1 MAALSAITRVRLGR
15 RGPEVT
21 RLGFGGAPIGG
32 LFEPV
37 SDEAA
42 ASALDAVWDTG
53 IRFVDTAPH
62 YGAGLSER
70 RIGAWL
76 RGRAPREREQVVI
89 STKVGRLLA
98 EPTGGPPPEGTEGFY
113 GALPYQRVFDY
124 SRDGVL
130 RSVEQ
135 SLARLGVDRV
145 GVLLIHDPDEHWE
158 QAAGE
163 AYPTLHELRDQ
174 GVTAAIGAGMNQAE
188 MLARFVRET
197 DVDCVLLAGRYTLL
211 DQRGLVELLPLCE
224 ERDVAVIAGGVF
236 NSGVLADPRE
246 GATFDY
252 GQAPP
257 EVLDRARRL
266 RTICA
271 RHGIRLPAAA
281 LRFPLAHPAVTSV
294 LTGARSAAELREN
307 VALLDVPVPRAVW
320 QEMRVSGLLPAEAP
334 VP

>member
-1 MAALSAITRVRLGR
+1 MAALSAAARVRLGR

-76 RGRAPREREQVVI
+76 RGRAPRERKQVVI

-98 EPTGGPPPEGTEGFY
+98 EPAGGPPPEGAEGFY

-135 SLARLGVDRV
+135 SLTRLGVDRV

-224 ERDVAVIAGGVF
+224 ERDVAVIVGGVF

-246 GATFDY
+246 GATFEY
-252 GQAPP
+252 GPAPP

-271 RHGIRLPAAA
+271 RHGVRLPAVA
-281 LRFPLAHPAVTSV
+281 LRFPLAHPAVTTV
-294 LTGARSAAELREN
+294 LTGARSGAELREN
-307 VALLDVPVPRAVW
+307 VALLDLPVPGAVW
-320 QEMRVSGLLPAEAP
+320 EELRASGLLAAEAP

>member
-1 MAALSAITRVRLGR
+1 MATVSAAARVRLGR

-21 RLGFGGAPIGG
+21 RLGFGAAPIGG

-37 SDEAA
+37 SEEAA
-42 ASALDAVWDTG
+42 AAALDAAWDAG
-53 IRFVDTAPH
+53 VRLVDTAPH

-76 RGRAPREREQVVI
+76 RGRAPQEREQVVI
-89 STKVGRLLA
+89 STKVGRLLV
-98 EPTGGPPPEGTEGFY
+98 EPTGGPPPEGSEGFH

-145 GVLLIHDPDEHWE
+145 GVLLIHDPDQHWE
-158 QAAGE
+158 QAAGQ

-197 DVDCVLLAGRYTLL
+197 DIDCVLLAGRYTLL
-211 DQRGLVELLPLCE
+211 DQRGLVELLPLCV
-224 ERDVAVIAGGVF
+224 ERGVAVIAGGVF
-236 NSGVLADPRE
+236 NSGVLADPRQ

-252 GQAPP
+252 APAPP

-266 RTICA
+266 QMICA
-271 RHGIRLPAAA
+271 RHGVRLPAVA
-281 LRFPLAHPAVTSV
+281 LQFPLAHPAVATV
-294 LTGARSAAELREN
+294 LTGARSGVELREN
-307 VALLDVPVPRAVW
+307 VALLDVPVPVAVW
-320 QEMRVSGLLPAEAP
+320 EELRANGLLAAEAP

>member
-1 MAALSAITRVRLGR
+1 MAAVGASARVRLGR

-37 SDEAA
+37 SEAA
-42 ASALDAVWDTG
+42 AAATLDAAWDTG
-53 IRFVDTAPH
+53 VRFIDTAPH

-76 RGRAPREREQVVI
+76 RGRPAHDRGQVVL
-89 STKVGRLLA
+89 STKVGRLLV
-98 EPTGGPPPEGTEGFY
+98 EQEGGPPPEGVEGFY

-197 DVDCVLLAGRYTLL
+197 DVDTVLLAGRYTLL

-224 ERDVAVIAGGVF
+224 ERGVAVIAGGVF
-236 NSGVLADPRE
+236 NSGVLAGGD
-246 GATFDY
+246 TYDY
-252 GQAPP
+252 GPAPG
-257 EVLDRARRL
+257 EIRERVRALRKVCDRHDTPL
-266 RTICA
+266 E
-271 RHGIRLPAAA
+271 AAA
-281 LRFPLAHPAVTSV
+281 MQFPLGHPAVTSV
-294 LTGARSAAELREN
+294 VVGARSPEEVETNDAMFRFDIPSALWSELRTE
-307 VALLDVPVPRAVW
+307 
-320 QEMRVSGLLPAEAP
+320 GLLPAH
-334 VP
+334 VPTP

>member
-1 MAALSAITRVRLGR
+1 MAAVSATARVPLGR
-15 RGPEVT
+15 RGLEVT

-37 SDEAA
+37 SDEVAA
-42 ASALDAVWDTG
+42 AALDAVWDTG
-53 IRFVDTAPH
+53 VRLVDTAPH

-76 RGRAPREREQVVI
+76 RGRARQEREQVVI
-89 STKVGRLLA
+89 STKVGRLLV
-98 EPTGGPPPEGTEGFY
+98 EPAGRPPPEGVDGFY

-145 GVLLIHDPDEHWE
+145 GVLLIHDPDQHWE

-174 GVTAAIGAGMNQAE
+174 GVAAAIGAGMNQAE

-224 ERDVAVIAGGVF
+224 ERGVAVIAGGVF

-252 GQAPP
+252 APAP
-257 EVLDRARRL
+257 AEVLDRARRL
-266 RTICA
+266 RTVCA
-271 RHGIRLPAAA
+271 RHGVPLTAAA
-281 LRFPLAHPAVTSV
+281 LRFPLAHPAVATV
-294 LTGARSAAELREN
+294 LTGARSGAELREN
-307 VALLDVPVPRAVW
+307 AALLDLPIPAAVW
-320 QEMRVSGLLPAEAP
+320 EELRATGLLPAEAP

>member
-1 MAALSAITRVRLGR
+1 
-15 RGPEVT
+15 VT

-42 ASALDAVWDTG
+42 ASTLDAVWGTG
-53 IRFVDTAPH
+53 VRLIDTAPH

-76 RGRAPREREQVVI
+76 RGRAMRDREHVVL
-89 STKVGRLLA
+89 STKVGRLLV
-98 EPTGGPPPEGTEGFY
+98 EPEGGPPPEGVEGFY
-113 GALPYQRVFDY
+113 GALPFQRVFDY
-124 SRDGVL
+124 TRDGVL

-163 AYPTLHELRDQ
+163 AYPMLHELRDQ
-174 GVTAAIGAGMNQAE
+174 GVTATIGAGMNQAE

-211 DQRGLVELLPLCE
+211 DQRGLAELLPLCE
-224 ERDVAVIAGGVF
+224 ERGVAVICGGVF

-252 GQAPP
+252 AAAPP
-257 EVLDRARRL
+257 EVLERARRL
-266 RTICA
+266 RSICA
-271 RHGIRLPAAA
+271 RHRVPLAAAA
-281 LRFPLAHPAVTSV
+281 LQFPLAHPAVAAV
-294 LTGARSAAELREN
+294 LTGARSAAEFREN
-307 VALLDVPVPRAVW
+307 VALLDVPVPAALWTELR
-320 QEMRVSGLLPAEAP
+320 ETGLLPEEAP

>member
-1 MAALSAITRVRLGR
+1 MAALTAAARVPLGR
-15 RGPEVT
+15 RGLTVT

-37 SDEAA
+37 GEEQAA
-42 ASALDAVWDTG
+42 AALDAAWDAG
-53 IRFVDTAPH
+53 VRLVDTAPH

-76 RGRAPREREQVVI
+76 RGRPPAERQELVL
-89 STKVGRLLA
+89 STKVGRLLV
-98 EPTGGPPPEGTEGFY
+98 EPEGGPPPDGVDGFY
-113 GALPYQRVFDY
+113 GALPYRRVFDY

-145 GVLLIHDPDEHWE
+145 GLLLIHDPDRHWR

-197 DVDCVLLAGRYTLL
+197 DLDCVLLAGRYTLL
-211 DQRGLVELLPLCE
+211 DQIGLVELLPLCQQHE
-224 ERDVAVIAGGVF
+224 VAVVAGGVF

-246 GATFDY
+246 GATYDY
-252 GQAPP
+252 APARP
-257 EVLDRARRL
+257 EVVERARRL
-266 RTICA
+266 ADVCA
-271 RHGIRLPAAA
+271 RHGVPLRAAA
-281 LRFPLAHPAVTSV
+281 LRFPAAHPAVASV
-294 LTGARSAAELREN
+294 LVGARSGEEFAADAALFDLPIPVALWQELRT
-307 VALLDVPVPRAVW
+307 A
-320 QEMRVSGLLPAEAP
+320 GLLPAAAP
-334 VP
+334 LP

>member
-1 MAALSAITRVRLGR
+1 MAAVSAAAPVRLGR
-15 RGPEVT
+15 RGLEVT

-32 LFEPV
+32 LFEAV

-42 ASALDAVWDTG
+42 ASALDAVWDSG
-53 IRFVDTAPH
+53 VRLIDTAPH
-62 YGAGLSER
+62 YGAGMSER

-76 RGRAPREREQVVI
+76 RGRARQERERVVI
-89 STKVGRLLA
+89 STKVGRLLVA
-98 EPTGGPPPEGTEGFY
+98 PHGGPPPEGVEGFY

-135 SLARLGVDRV
+135 SFARLGVDRV

-163 AYPTLHELRDQ
+163 AYPALHELRDQ
-174 GVTAAIGAGMNQAE
+174 GVAAAIGAGMNQAE

-197 DVDCVLLAGRYTLL
+197 DLDCVLLAGRYTLL
-211 DQRGLVELLPLCE
+211 DQRGLVDLLPLCE
-224 ERDVAVIAGGVF
+224 QRGVAVIAGGVF

-252 GQAPP
+252 APAPP
-257 EVLDRARRL
+257 EVLKRARRL
-266 RTICA
+266 HVLCA
-271 RHGIRLPAAA
+271 RHGVPLTAAA
-281 LRFPLAHPAVTSV
+281 LRFPLAHPAVATV
-294 LTGARSAAELREN
+294 LTGARSGAELREN
-307 VALLDVPVPRAVW
+307 VALLDMPIPGAVW
-320 QEMRVSGLLPAEAP
+320 EELRATGLLPAAAP

>member
-1 MAALSAITRVRLGR
+1 MEALSAGTRVRLGR

-76 RGRAPREREQVVI
+76 RGRAPREREEVVI

-98 EPTGGPPPEGTEGFY
+98 EPSGRPPPDGTEGFF
-113 GALPYQRVFDY
+113 GALPYQRVFDF

-224 ERDVAVIAGGVF
+224 ARDVAVIAGGVF
-236 NSGVLADPRE
+236 NSGVLADPRG

-252 GQAPP
+252 RQAPP
-257 EVLDRARRL
+257 AVLDRARRL

-271 RHGIRLPAAA
+271 RHGVRLPAVA

-294 LTGARSAAELREN
+294 LTGARSGSELREN
-307 VALLDVPVPRAVW
+307 VALLDVPVPDGLWEELR
-320 QEMRVSGLLPAEAP
+320 ESGLLAAEAP

>member
-1 MAALSAITRVRLGR
+1 MAAVGASARVRLGQC
-15 RGPEVT
+15 GPEVT

-42 ASALDAVWDTG
+42 ASTLDAVWDAG
-53 IRFVDTAPH
+53 VRLIDTAPH
-62 YGAGLSER
+62 YGAGLSEW

-76 RGRAPREREQVVI
+76 RGLAPRKRDQVVL

-98 EPTGGPPPEGTEGFY
+98 EPEGGPPPEGVEGFY
-113 GALPYQRVFDY
+113 GALPFQRVFDFT
-124 SRDGVL
+124 RDGVL

-135 SLARLGVDRV
+135 SFARLGVDRV

-163 AYPTLHELRDQ
+163 AYPTLQELRDQ

-188 MLARFVRET
+188 MLARFVREA

-211 DQRGLVELLPLCE
+211 DQGGLAELLPLCE
-224 ERDVAVIAGGVF
+224 ERGVAVICGGVF

-252 GQAPP
+252 APAP
-257 EVLDRARRL
+257 AEVLERARRL

-271 RHGIRLPAAA
+271 RHRVPLTAAA
-281 LRFPLAHPAVTSV
+281 LQFPLAHPAVTTV
-294 LTGARSAAELREN
+294 LTGARSQAELREN
-307 VALLDVPVPRAVW
+307 VGLLDVPVPEALWAELR
-320 QEMRVSGLLPAEAP
+320 ETGLLPTEAP

>member
-1 MAALSAITRVRLGR
+1 MAAVSVPAWVPLGR
-15 RGPEVT
+15 RGLEVT

-32 LFEPV
+32 LFAPV
-37 SDEAA
+37 TDEAA
-42 ASALDAVWDTG
+42 AAALDAVWDTG
-53 IRFVDTAPH
+53 VRLVDTAPH

-76 RGRAPREREQVVI
+76 RGRAWQEREQLVI
-89 STKVGRLLA
+89 STKVGRLLV
-98 EPTGGPPPEGTEGFY
+98 EPDGGPPPEGAEGFY

-163 AYPTLHELRDQ
+163 AYPTLHELRGE

-188 MLARFVRET
+188 LLARFVRET

-224 ERDVAVIAGGVF
+224 ERGVAVIAGGVF
-236 NSGVLADPRE
+236 NSGVLADPGE

-252 GQAPP
+252 APAP
-257 EVLDRARRL
+257 REVLDRARRL
-266 RTICA
+266 AAVCA
-271 RHGIRLPAAA
+271 RHGVPLTAAA
-281 LRFPLAHPAVTSV
+281 LRFPLAHPAVTTV
-294 LTGARSAAELREN
+294 LTGARSGAEFREN
-307 VALLDVPVPRAVW
+307 AALLDVPIPGAVW
-320 QEMRVSGLLPAEAP
+320 EELRATGLLPAEAP

>member
-1 MAALSAITRVRLGR
+1 MAALSAAARVRLGR

-32 LFEPV
+32 LFAPV

-76 RGRAPREREQVVI
+76 RGRAPRERKQVVI

-98 EPTGGPPPEGTEGFY
+98 EPTGGPPPEGAEGFY

-135 SLARLGVDRV
+135 SLTRLGVDRV

-224 ERDVAVIAGGVF
+224 ERDVAVIVGGVF

-246 GATFDY
+246 GATFEY
-252 GQAPP
+252 GPAPP

-271 RHGIRLPAAA
+271 RHGVRLPAVA
-281 LRFPLAHPAVTSV
+281 LRFPLAHPAVTTV
-294 LTGARSAAELREN
+294 LTGARSGAELREN
-307 VALLDVPVPRAVW
+307 VALLDLPVPGAVW
-320 QEMRVSGLLPAEAP
+320 EELRASGLLAAEAP

>member
-1 MAALSAITRVRLGR
+1 MAAVGASARVRLGR

-37 SDEAA
+37 SEAA
-42 ASALDAVWDTG
+42 AAATLDAAWDTG
-53 IRFVDTAPH
+53 VRFIDTAPH

-76 RGRAPREREQVVI
+76 RGRPAHDRGQVVL
-89 STKVGRLLA
+89 STKVGRLLV
-98 EPTGGPPPEGTEGFY
+98 EQEGGPPPEGVEGFY

-197 DVDCVLLAGRYTLL
+197 DVDTVLLAGRYTLL

-224 ERDVAVIAGGVF
+224 ERGVAVIAGGVF

-252 GQAPP
+252 APAPP
-257 EVLDRARRL
+257 EVLERARRL
-266 RTICA
+266 HAICA
-271 RHGIRLPAAA
+271 HHGVPPAAAA
-281 LRFPLAHPAVTSV
+281 LRFPLAHPAVATV
-294 LTGARSAAELREN
+294 LTGARSAAELRGN
-307 VALLDVPVPRAVW
+307 VALLDVPVPEALWAELRRA
-320 QEMRVSGLLPAEAP
+320 GLLPAEAP

>member
-1 MAALSAITRVRLGR
+1 MAALSAAARVPLGR
-15 RGPEVT
+15 RGLEVT

-42 ASALDAVWDTG
+42 ALALDAVWDTG
-53 IRFVDTAPH
+53 VRMIDTAPH

-76 RGRAPREREQVVI
+76 RGRARQEREQVVI
-89 STKVGRLLA
+89 STKVGRLLV
-98 EPTGGPPPEGTEGFY
+98 EPDGGPPPEGVEGFY

-145 GVLLIHDPDEHWE
+145 GVLLIHDPDQHWQ
-158 QAAGE
+158 QAVGE

-224 ERDVAVIAGGVF
+224 ERGVAVIAGGVF

-252 GQAPP
+252 APAPP
-257 EVLDRARRL
+257 DVLDRARRL
-266 RTICA
+266 HTVCA
-271 RHGIRLPAAA
+271 RHGVPLTAAA
-281 LRFPLAHPAVTSV
+281 LQFPLAHPAVATV
-294 LTGARSAAELREN
+294 LTGARSETEVREN
-307 VALLDVPVPRAVW
+307 AALLDVPVPGAVW
-320 QEMRVSGLLPAEAP
+320 EELRATGLLPAAAP

>member
-1 MAALSAITRVRLGR
+1 MAALTAAARVPLGR
-15 RGPEVT
+15 RGLTVT

-37 SDEAA
+37 GEEQAA
-42 ASALDAVWDTG
+42 AALDAAWDAG
-53 IRFVDTAPH
+53 VRLVDTAPH

-76 RGRAPREREQVVI
+76 RGRSPAERRELVL
-89 STKVGRLLA
+89 STKVGRLLV
-98 EPTGGPPPEGTEGFY
+98 EPEGGPPPDGVDGFY
-113 GALPYQRVFDY
+113 GALPYRRVFDY

-145 GVLLIHDPDEHWE
+145 GLLLIHDPDRHWR

-197 DVDCVLLAGRYTLL
+197 DLDCVLLAGRYSLL
-211 DQRGLVELLPLCE
+211 DQIGLVELLPLCL
-224 ERDVAVIAGGVF
+224 ERGVAVLAGGVF

-252 GQAPP
+252 APAPP
-257 EVLDRARRL
+257 EVVERARRL
-266 RTICA
+266 ADVCA
-271 RHGIRLPAAA
+271 RHGVPLRAAA
-281 LRFPLAHPAVTSV
+281 LRFPAAHPAVASV
-294 LTGARSAAELREN
+294 LVGARSGEEFAADAALFDLPIPAALWQELRT
-307 VALLDVPVPRAVW
+307 A
-320 QEMRVSGLLPAEAP
+320 GLLPAAAP
-334 VP
+334 LP